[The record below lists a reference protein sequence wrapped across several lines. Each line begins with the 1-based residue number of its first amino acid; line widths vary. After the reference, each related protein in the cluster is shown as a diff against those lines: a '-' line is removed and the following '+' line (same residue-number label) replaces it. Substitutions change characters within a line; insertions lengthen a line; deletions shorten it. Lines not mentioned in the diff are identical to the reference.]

1 MYRWAGSFKLFGT
14 SMSLRQRRTPDLTHG
29 QGTDKAQRHLT
40 HGQGADRAQRHL
52 THGEGVS
59 NAPAALDGLIG
70 KL

>member
-1 MYRWAGSFKLFGT
+1 
-14 SMSLRQRRTPDLTHG
+14 MSLRQRRTPDLRHG

-40 HGQGADRAQRHL
+40 R
-52 THGEGVS
+52 GEGVS